1 MVKSLMANYLSDA
14 CGVVQKH
21 IHILGVILNSVTGAL
36 FRHAK
41 NKNKKIKL
49 MVIK

>member
-21 IHILGVILNSVTGAL
+21 IHILRLVLNSVTGVL
-36 FRHAK
+36 VKHAK
-41 NKNKKIKL
+41 NKNKKTKL